1 VSRVAELLAG
11 LYTLLLRA
19 YPFEFRETFRD
30 EMHMIFLEGAKEA
43 TNQRRLGSFMLRE
56 LRDTP
61 QSIVKAHWYG
71 WTKKWQKGMQILNE
85 ATSSSDLPPPPP
97 DGRESWRQAALEWSL
112 FLFTG
117 LLLVLVTYLPFE
129 GLSAGWQRDAEFL
142 RRVITTLTLPIFLL
156 GMARGLPRWAYP
168 FGGLLLGYQVFTANQ
183 SGLWPFLI
191 AILLASA
198 ILAVMAIITNPQPSP
213 LPAPLRRIGQSLSL
227 DWTRLSFGIYGAMP
241 LAILMAF
248 DDGHTNSRTPYLALS
263 ALGMV
268 ASALIYAR
276 SRQSTTQIAALV
288 GGMTFSIWAALLDRA
303 AFAGGLGNWIA
314 APYPG
319 AAEIAWM
326 LQWWVAWL
334 LFILSPALLPTV
346 NRALQSKRAI

>member
-1 VSRVAELLAG
+1 MSRVAELLAG
-11 LYTLLLRA
+11 LYTLLLCA

-117 LLLVLVTYLPFE
+117 LLLIYH
-129 GLSAGWQRDAEFL
+129 A
-142 RRVITTLTLPIFLL
+142 
-156 GMARGLPRWAYP
+156 
-168 FGGLLLGYQVFTANQ
+168 FTANQ

-276 SRQSTTQIAALV
+276 SRQSTTQVAALV

-334 LFILSPALLPTV
+334 FLILSPALLPTV

>member
-1 VSRVAELLAG
+1 MNGALGLLARIYH
-11 LYTLLLRA
+11 LILSA
-19 YPFEFRETFRD
+19 YPREYIETFGD
-30 EMHMIFLEGAKEA
+30 EMYTTFLEGATEA
-43 TNQRRLGSFMLRE
+43 KSPGALGLFALRE
-56 LRDTP
+56 IRDVPKVLAEAYWEAWKGKWRNGFRILRE
-61 QSIVKAHWYG
+61 V
-71 WTKKWQKGMQILNE
+71 
-85 ATSSSDLPPPPP
+85 TSPSDLPPPPP

-117 LLLVLVTYLPFE
+117 LFLALVTYLPFE
-129 GLSAGWQRDAEFL
+129 GLRAGWQRDLEFL
-142 RRVITTLTLPIFLL
+142 GKVITPLTLPIFLL
-156 GMARGLPRWAYP
+156 GLARGLPRWAYP
-168 FGGLLLGYQVFTANQ
+168 FGGLLLCYHAFTANQ

-191 AILLASA
+191 AMLLASA

-213 LPAPLRRIGQSLSL
+213 LPAALRRIGQSLSL

-248 DDGHTNSRTPYLALS
+248 DDGHTNSRTPYLVLS
-263 ALGMV
+263 VLGMV
-268 ASALIYAR
+268 ASALMHAR

-288 GGMTFSIWAALLDRA
+288 GGMTLSIWVAMLDRA

-319 AAEIAWM
+319 AAEIAWI

-334 LFILSPALLPTV
+334 FFILSPALLSTV
-346 NRALQSKRAI
+346 NRALRSKQAI